1 MISKIG
7 VPIEGFSA
15 FSRKVAA
22 EGAVLL
28 KNNHQT
34 LPCEW
39 THRAASYISS
49 CQFDWYKWD

>member
-39 THRAASYISS
+39 THRVASYISS